1 MRSVL
6 RWDGSGTVFDS
17 RNFPEIEAVLSLFRC
32 GGIRHQIVGESGGSR
47 SPSLTY
53 VISRLDLER

>member
-17 RNFPEIEAVLSLFRC
+17 RNFPGIEAVLPLFR
-32 GGIRHQIVGESGGSR
+32 GGGFGHQIDGESGGSC
-47 SPSLTY
+47 SPS
-53 VISRLDLER
+53 